1 MKGTI
6 VRLNP
11 KGFGFIA
18 PEDGGKDVFFH
29 ARELQ
34 GVAYNDL
41 KEGEMVTFEVID
53 TDRGPAASNVAR
65 A

>member
-41 KEGEMVTFEVID
+41 REGEMVTFEVTD
-53 TDRGPAASNVAR
+53 TDRGPAAANVAR

>member
-41 KEGEMVTFEVID
+41 KEGEVVTFEVTD
-53 TDRGPAASNVAR
+53 TDRGPAATNVAR

>member
-18 PEDGGKDVFFH
+18 PENGEKDVFFH

-41 KEGEMVTFEVID
+41 KEGEVVTFEMTS
-53 TDRGPAASNVAR
+53 TDRGPAATNVAR